1 MEVIR
6 GQIASG
12 ESVRHPCDFCEK
24 TFKRKHHLT
33 DHKKI
38 HTQDWNYWCGQCKKG
53 FLNPSKLK
61 KHEDICQGKGINL
74 AFIVRELSF

>member
-1 MEVIR
+1 MEVVR
-6 GQIASG
+6 EQITSG
-12 ESVRHPCDFCEK
+12 ESVRHPCDLCEK

-38 HTQDWNYWCGQCKKG
+38 HTQDWNNWCPKCKGG

-61 KHEDICQGKGINL
+61 KHIDNCPVKGI
-74 AFIVRELSF
+74 